1 MRERVVFRYSACF
14 KQQVV
19 AELESG
25 RFGSVEE
32 ARRHYGIGGTNTVGA
47 WLRRYGRDHLRAKVV
62 RVEKP
67 DEQDQLKALRRQVA
81 ELERAL
87 GRTQAENVLN
97 RAYLEL
103 ACQELGQ
110 EVASF
115 TKKCAGRPCA
125 RPPDGAS

>member
-25 RFGSVEE
+25 RFGSIKE
-32 ARRHYGIGGTNTVGA
+32 ARRHYGIGGAGTIGQ
-47 WLRRYGRDHLRAKVV
+47 WLKRYGRNHLRAKVV

-67 DEQDQLKALRRQVA
+67 DEQDQLQGLRRRVA

-97 RAYLEL
+97 RSYLEL
-103 ACQELGQ
+103 ACGELGQ
-110 EVASF
+110 EVESF
-115 TKKCAGRPCA
+115 TKKCVGRLCTE
-125 RPPDGAS
+125 PPKAAS